1 MLNLGGVVPGNLLPW
16 VLFAPVFPLLLLL
29 LRRTHFN
36 ATNTA
41 LVLLCVVSVISN
53 TFLLLAKGNPVQTS
67 FIHVTFIAEFLFTA
81 LLLKTCTPNPVL
93 KYSII
98 TTILVFLGIFTSFSI
113 MGSGEK
119 SGIEIVMKTGV
130 VILFIA
136 SLLVLASKVNKVDEH
151 LIMSQDFWFT
161 AGIFFHFG
169 LYSLLLLTSKSTTD
183 LNYHDEDPFSIM
195 YVIIFCLQFIFF
207 SVGILLPKSLDIR
220 QEKNNKRNDTLQ
232 KPRW

>member
-29 LRRTHFN
+29 LRRIHFN
-36 ATNTA
+36 ATNTS

-53 TFLLLAKGNPVQTS
+53 TFLLLAKGSPVQQS
-67 FIHVTFIAEFLFTA
+67 FIHVTFISEFLFTA

-93 KYSII
+93 KYSIV
-98 TTILVFLGIFTSFSI
+98 TTILVFLGIFTSFSM
-113 MGSGEK
+113 MGGDQSAL
-119 SGIEIVMKTGV
+119 EIVMKTGV
-130 VILFIA
+130 IILFIA
-136 SLLVLASKVNKVDEH
+136 SLLVLASKVNKIDEY

-169 LYSLLLLTSKSTTD
+169 LYSLLLLTSKSTSD
-183 LNYHDEDPFSIM
+183 LNYHDQDPFSIM

-220 QEKNNKRNDTLQ
+220 HEKNNKKDSMPQ

>member
-1 MLNLGGVVPGNLLPW
+1 MI
-16 VLFAPVFPLLLLL
+16 
-29 LRRTHFN
+29 
-36 ATNTA
+36 A
-41 LVLLCVVSVISN
+41 L
-53 TFLLLAKGNPVQTS
+53 
-67 FIHVTFIAEFLFTA
+67 
-81 LLLKTCTPNPVL
+81 L

-113 MGSGEK
+113 MGG
-119 SGIEIVMKTGV
+119 GTPGLEIVMKTGV
-130 VILFIA
+130 IILFIV

-183 LNYHDEDPFSIM
+183 LNYHDQDQFSIM

-207 SVGILLPKSLDIR
+207 SVGILLPKSLDIN
-220 QEKNNKRNDTLQ
+220 QEKNNRRDEWPQ

>member
-29 LRRTHFN
+29 LRRIQFN
-36 ATNTA
+36 ATNTS

-53 TFLLLAKGNPVQTS
+53 TFLLLAKGSPIQQS
-67 FIHVTFIAEFLFTA
+67 FIHVVFISEFLFTA
-81 LLLKTCTPNPVL
+81 LLLKTCTPNPLL

-98 TTILVFLGIFTSFSI
+98 TTILVFLGIFTSFSM
-113 MGSGEK
+113 MGAEK
-119 SGIEIVMKTGV
+119 TALEIVMRTGV
-130 VILFIA
+130 IILFIV
-136 SLLVLASKVNKVDEH
+136 SLLVLASKVNKVDEY
-151 LIMSQDFWFT
+151 LIMSQDFWFS

-169 LYSLLLLTSKSTTD
+169 LYSLLLLTSKSTSD
-183 LNYHDEDPFSIM
+183 LNYHEQDQFSIM

-220 QEKNNKRNDTLQ
+220 QQKNNKRNDTLQ

>member
-29 LRRTHFN
+29 LRRIQFN

-53 TFLLLAKGNPVQTS
+53 TFLLLAKGTPIQTS
-67 FIHVTFIAEFLFTA
+67 FIHVTFIAEFLFTG
-81 LLLKTCTPNPVL
+81 LLLKTCTPHPVL

-113 MGSGEK
+113 MGG
-119 SGIEIVMKTGV
+119 GTPGLEIVMKTGV
-130 VILFIA
+130 VILFLV

-183 LNYHDEDPFSIM
+183 LNYHDQDQFSIM

-207 SVGILLPKSLDIR
+207 SVGILLPKSLDIN
-220 QEKNNKRNDTLQ
+220 QEKNNRRDEWPQ